1 MPSFTFTFN
10 LGEKA
15 STAQLLIGERV
26 VSSSQKATGL
36 SPSQSWLELPKEGHP
51 SLWVLFFSRTQ
62 LPCPAPAQPRHPM
75 STCPQPVVPTPAPR
89 WKGGE
94 RAWRGKD
101 VVCACL
107 LPWPKHCYLAVRGCF
122 RWVSGMRDKERKSR
136 LSSKSGSSRGGGG
149 RAGPHLLAGCRGN
162 GRHRGPSS
170 PRQSKQDRWAWAW
183 RD

>member
-1 MPSFTFTFN
+1 ME
-10 LGEKA
+10 GE
-15 STAQLLIGERV
+15 GGCVRV
-26 VSSSQKATGL
+26 FVTVAKTL
-36 SPSQSWLELPKEGHP
+36 
-51 SLWVLFFSRTQ
+51 
-62 LPCPAPAQPRHPM
+62 
-75 STCPQPVVPTPAPR
+75 
-89 WKGGE
+89 
-94 RAWRGKD
+94 
-101 VVCACL
+101 
-107 LPWPKHCYLAVRGCF
+107 CYLAVRGCF